1 MGDRELMVQ
10 QAVELRNVSKAR
22 RNKTVGP
29 LNLSLPQGYI
39 TALVGQ
45 NGSGK
50 STLLQML
57 LQLTFPGEGEVR
69 WYGEAHPDGLPLQ
82 LRQTIAYVPE
92 ISLNEENFWTAD
104 EAAGFRRHWYPSWDH
119 GYYEELMQK
128 FEVPRNARLGKM
140 SKGERRK
147 FEIAAALAAKPR
159 LLLLDE
165 PSSGLDPFAWKV
177 MIETLQKY
185 MDQHEATIII
195 STHIVEEVRRLADYI
210 VLMHQGQL
218 LGMTEKDSLFGSW
231 SELWVSV
238 DGGQELQELAAELPQ
253 ALELKLETTGVASF
267 ITQQIYQ
274 YEKRIQDLGVKV
286 IKSRSL
292 ELDEILSLWTRG
304 YRPVL
309 IDQKRGE

>member
-1 MGDRELMVQ
+1 MVE
-10 QAVELRNVSKAR
+10 QAVELRNVCKKR
-22 RNKTVGP
+22 RHKTIGP
-29 LNLSLPQGYI
+29 LNVSLPQGYI

-50 STLLQML
+50 STLLHL
-57 LQLTFPGEGEVR
+57 LMQLSFPGEGEVR
-69 WYGEAHPDGLPLQ
+69 WFGEAYVDGLPLK
-82 LRQTIAYVPE
+82 LRQQMAYVPE
-92 ISLNEENFWTAD
+92 VSQSEENFWTAA
-104 EAAGFRRHWYPSWDH
+104 EAAEFRRHWYPSWDQ
-119 GYYEELMQK
+119 GYFEELIGK
-128 FEVPRNARLGKM
+128 FEVPHNARLGKM

-165 PSSGLDPFAWKV
+165 PSSGLDPFAWKI
-177 MIETLQKY
+177 MIETLQRY
-185 MDQHEATIII
+185 MDEHEATIII

-231 SELWVSV
+231 SEIWVQIE
-238 DGGQELQELAAELPQ
+238 GEQELQELAAELPQ
-253 ALELKLETTGVASF
+253 ALELKLETPGVASLL
-267 ITQQIYQ
+267 TQQIYL

-286 IKSRSL
+286 LKNRSL

-304 YRPVL
+304 HRPVL

>member
-1 MGDRELMVQ
+1 MVQ
-10 QAVELRNVSKAR
+10 QAVELRNVCKKR
-22 RNKTVGP
+22 RSKTVGP
-29 LNLSLPQGYI
+29 LNLGLPQGYI

-50 STLLQML
+50 STLLHML
-57 LQLTFPGEGEVR
+57 LQLAFPGEGEIR
-69 WYGEAHPDGLPLQ
+69 WFGEAYKDGLPLA
-82 LRQTIAYVPE
+82 LRQNIAYVPE
-92 ISLNEENFWTAD
+92 LPQNEENFWTAD
-104 EAAGFRRHWYPSWDH
+104 EAAEFRRHWYPSWDH
-119 GYYEELMQK
+119 SYYEELMLR
-128 FEVPRNARLGKM
+128 FEVPRHARLGKM

-165 PSSGLDPFAWKV
+165 PSSGLDPFAWKI
-177 MIETLQKY
+177 MIETLQNY
-185 MDQHEATIII
+185 MEQHEATIII
-195 STHIVEEVRRLADYI
+195 STHIIEEVRRLADYI

-231 SELWVSV
+231 SEMWVQV
-238 DGGQELQELAAELPQ
+238 EGEQEMKELAAELPQ
-253 ALELKLETTGVASF
+253 AVELKLETPGVASF
-267 ITQQIYQ
+267 MTQQIYL

-286 IKSRSL
+286 LKSRSL

-304 YRPVL
+304 HRPVL

>member
-1 MGDRELMVQ
+1 MVQ
-10 QAVELRNVSKAR
+10 QAVELRNVSKER

-29 LNLSLPQGYI
+29 LNLNLPQGYI

-50 STLLQML
+50 STLLHML
-57 LQLTFPGEGEVR
+57 LQLTYPGEGEIR
-69 WYGEAHPDGLPLQ
+69 WFGEAHPDGLPLEI
-82 LRQTIAYVPE
+82 RQTIAYVPE
-92 ISLNEENFWTAD
+92 ISLNEENFWTEG
-104 EAAGFRRHWYPSWDH
+104 EAAGFRSHWYPFWDH
-119 GYYEELMQK
+119 SYYEELILK

-195 STHIVEEVRRLADYI
+195 STHIVEEVKRLADYI

-238 DGGQELQELAAELPQ
+238 GDEQELQELSAELPQ
-253 ALELKLETTGVASF
+253 ALELKLETPGVASF
-267 ITQQIYQ
+267 MTQQIYQ

-304 YRPVL
+304 HRPVL

>member
-1 MGDRELMVQ
+1 MVQ
-10 QAVELRNVSKAR
+10 QAVELQNVCKKR
-22 RNKTVGP
+22 RSKTVGP
-29 LNLSLPQGYI
+29 LNLNLPQGYI

-50 STLLQML
+50 STLLHML
-57 LQLTFPGEGEVR
+57 LQLTFPDEGEIR
-69 WYGEAHPDGLPLQ
+69 WFGEAYLDGLPLP
-82 LRQTIAYVPE
+82 LRQNIAYVPE
-92 ISLNEENFWTAD
+92 IPLNEENFWTAD

-119 GYYEELMQK
+119 GYYQELMLK
-128 FEVPRNARLGKM
+128 FEVPQNARLGKM

-147 FEIAAALAAKPR
+147 FEIAAALAAKPQ

-165 PSSGLDPFAWKV
+165 PSSGLDPFAWKI
-177 MIETLQKY
+177 MIETLQRY
-185 MDQHEATIII
+185 MDEHEATVII

-218 LGMTEKDSLFGSW
+218 LGMTEKDSLFGLW
-231 SELWVSV
+231 SEIWVQV
-238 DGGQELQELAAELPQ
+238 EDGQELQELAAELPQ
-253 ALELKLETTGVASF
+253 ALELTMETPGVASLL
-267 ITQQIYQ
+267 TQQIYL
-274 YEKRIQDLGVKV
+274 YEKRLQDLGVKV

-304 YRPVL
+304 HRPVL